1 VSAGYDKS
9 YVLYD
14 LANAAV
20 LTQVYGDAGKY
31 SLDFYSKQAD
41 GANDLKQSLLR
52 SRFTLTAIYWQQ
64 GAPMAQ

>member
-1 VSAGYDKS
+1 
-9 YVLYD
+9 
-14 LANAAV
+14 
-20 LTQVYGDAGKY
+20 VYGDAGKY